1 MNPALC
7 GQIRKWDSQGQ
18 TRLKPESF
26 QELLFSLLEWRR
38 VCQIA
43 ARAWLNFKAGCET
56 GGRERFARRRMI
68 IDRQAAKPAIGC
80 KSPRLGTSFLE
91 SGF

>member
-7 GQIRKWDSQGQ
+7 GQIRKWDSQRQ

-26 QELLFSLLEWRR
+26 QELVLSLLEWRP

-43 ARAWLNFKAGCET
+43 ARAWLYF
-56 GGRERFARRRMI
+56 
-68 IDRQAAKPAIGC
+68 
-80 KSPRLGTSFLE
+80 
-91 SGF
+91 

>member
-26 QELLFSLLEWRR
+26 QELLFSLLEWRP
-38 VCQIA
+38 VFQIA
-43 ARAWLNFKAGCET
+43 ALAWPYF
-56 GGRERFARRRMI
+56 
-68 IDRQAAKPAIGC
+68 
-80 KSPRLGTSFLE
+80 
-91 SGF
+91 